1 MESLNFIQIILL
13 TLYAFIAI
21 NDAIHMD
28 FGLNRP
34 LIAGCFAG
42 FVMGDLAFG
51 LSVGATLQLMV
62 LGVSS
67 FGGSSLPDFM
77 SAALIGTALGTI
89 SGKGVEFGIGLAVPV
104 GMLLV
109 QLDVFARFANTFFQ
123 HRADRYM
130 ESVNI
135 KGIERMNV
143 LGVFCW
149 GLSRAIPVFLCLVLG
164 SELVQNFVAYF
175 PDWLSAGLKV
185 AGGLLPVVGIAILL
199 KYLPTKKYTAYL
211 LIGFVL
217 AAYLSMPMLGVA
229 LVGAALALM
238 AYRKSG
244 EKELVKSMEGA
255 DEDE

>member
-1 MESLNFIQIILL
+1 MGSINILQIMLL
-13 TLYAFIAI
+13 SLYAFIAI

-42 FVMGDLAFG
+42 IVMKDLRFG
-51 LSVGATLQLMV
+51 LTVGATLQLMV
-62 LGVSS
+62 LGVSN

-89 SGKGVEFGIGLAVPV
+89 SGKGAEFGIGLAVPV

-123 HRADRYM
+123 HRADRSIA
-130 ESVNI
+130 SVDL
-135 KGIERMNV
+135 KQIERMNV
-143 LGVFCW
+143 FGIICW
-149 GLSRAIPVFLCLVLG
+149 GFSRAIPVFLCLSLG
-164 SELVQNFVAYF
+164 SQLVESFVSYF
-175 PDWLSAGLKV
+175 PQWLGTGLKV

-199 KYLPTKKYTAYL
+199 KYLPTKKYIAYL

-217 AAYLSMPMLGVA
+217 SAYGKIPMLGVA
-229 LVGAALALM
+229 FIGVAMALL

-244 EKELVKSMEGA
+244 ERELSTIGNGA

>member
-1 MESLNFIQIILL
+1 MEINFLQIILL
-13 TLYAFIAI
+13 SLYAFIAI

-42 FVMGDLAFG
+42 VVMGNLSFG
-51 LSVGATLQLMV
+51 LTVGATLQLMV
-62 LGVSS
+62 LGVSN

-130 ESVNI
+130 ESGNI
-135 KGIERMNV
+135 KGIERRNV
-143 LGVFCW
+143 LGIFCW
-149 GLSRAIPVFLCLVLG
+149 GFSRAIPVF
-164 SELVQNFVAYF
+164 
-175 PDWLSAGLKV
+175 
-185 AGGLLPVVGIAILL
+185 
-199 KYLPTKKYTAYL
+199 
-211 LIGFVL
+211 
-217 AAYLSMPMLGVA
+217 
-229 LVGAALALM
+229 
-238 AYRKSG
+238 
-244 EKELVKSMEGA
+244 
-255 DEDE
+255 

>member
-1 MESLNFIQIILL
+1 MEINFLQIILL
-13 TLYAFIAI
+13 SLYAFIAI

-42 FVMGDLAFG
+42 VVMGNLSFG
-51 LSVGATLQLMV
+51 LTVGATLQLMV
-62 LGVSS
+62 LGVSN

-130 ESVNI
+130 ESGNI

-143 LGVFCW
+143 LGIFCW
-149 GLSRAIPVFLCLVLG
+149 GFSRAIPVFLCLLLG

-175 PDWLSAGLKV
+175 PDC
-185 AGGLLPVVGIAILL
+185 LL
-199 KYLPTKKYTAYL
+199 YTSPSPRDR
-211 LIGFVL
+211 G
-217 AAYLSMPMLGVA
+217 
-229 LVGAALALM
+229 
-238 AYRKSG
+238 
-244 EKELVKSMEGA
+244 
-255 DEDE
+255 

>member
-1 MESLNFIQIILL
+1 MESISFVQILL
-13 TLYAFIAI
+13 LSAYAFVAI
-21 NDAIHMD
+21 NDLVHMD

-42 FVMGDLAFG
+42 LVMGDLSFG
-51 LSVGATLQLMV
+51 LTVGATLQLMV
-62 LGVSS
+62 LGVSN

-77 SAALIGTALGTI
+77 SAALIGTSLGTI

-123 HRADRYM
+123 HRADRYI
-130 ESVNI
+130 ETCNT
-135 KGIERMNV
+135 KGIELMNV
-143 LGVFCW
+143 LGIFCW
-149 GLSRAIPVFLCLVLG
+149 GLSRAIPVFLCLLLG
-164 SELVQNFVAYF
+164 SELVESFVAYF
-175 PDWLSAGLKV
+175 PDWLGSGLKV

-199 KYLPTKKYTAYL
+199 KYLPTKKYIAYL
-211 LIGFVL
+211 MIGFVL
-217 AAYLSMPMLGVA
+217 SAYIGVPMLGVA

-238 AYRKSG
+238 AYRRSG
-244 EKELVKSMEGA
+244 EKELSVVGEGV